1 MNFGSELDLKKAQND
16 VSKCLTPKTI
26 ELDVAVSG
34 FRSRQSLQQ
43 QLASQFVL
51 LDLDIAWSF

>member
-1 MNFGSELDLKKAQND
+1 MNFGSELDLKKAKND

-26 ELDVAVSG
+26 ELDVVVSG

-51 LDLDIAWSF
+51 LDLDIAW

>member
-16 VSKCLTPKTI
+16 VSKYLTPKTI
-26 ELDVAVSG
+26 ELDVVVSG

-51 LDLDIAWSF
+51 LDLDIAW